1 MTMIKFL
8 TGQLIPSSGTIH
20 VHYYIVYQFRSVEFR
35 QSIGILSDNSTLYER
50 LTVEDNLTLFC
61 KLYGVPLS
69 NMDEILDDVQLSEER
84 KKTVA
89 KLSKGMKQRVLLA
102 KAYIHRPP
110 LLFLD
115 EPTSALDRSEE
126 HTSELQS

>member
-1 MTMIKFL
+1 MKQIIGLSNVTKQFDGKMALRSVNLQVKKGEIFGLLGPSGAGKTTMIKLL

-20 VHYYIVYQFRSVEFR
+20 VHDYIVDQFRSVEFR
-35 QSIGILSDNSTLYER
+35 QSIGILSDNSALYER

-69 NMDEILDDVQLSEER
+69 NMDDILDDVQLSEER

-89 KLSKGMKQRVLLA
+89 K
-102 KAYIHRPP
+102 
-110 LLFLD
+110 
-115 EPTSALDRSEE
+115 
-126 HTSELQS
+126 